1 MSRTHLMT
9 VAALAAITALAFMA
23 SATSAGTVHSQR
35 ASAAATG
42 MTQIGAVSVRLRINR
57 FVRRGRHLYAVGTTT
72 AKFAPTVAGAATYPS
87 AVAQKRFVVRVKSI
101 RGFSSAQRICPVL
114 DLTLGPLDLNLL
126 GLMVHLDQVHL
137 TITADSNG
145 GLLGQLL
152 CSLAGHRANQA
163 KAAKLTKAA
172 HRSGL
177 STRGLRLAVPIYST
191 TSANGTSGLGTGQ
204 GSLSPMFICPIL
216 DLTLGPLDLNLLGL
230 MVHLDTVHLV
240 ITADSEGGLL
250 GQLLAGLLCG
260 GGGGAPAGAR
270 AA

>member
-23 SATSAGTVHSQR
+23 SATSAGTVQSQR

-42 MTQIGAVSVRLRINR
+42 ITQIGAVSVRLRINQ
-57 FVRRGRHLYAVGTTT
+57 FVRRGGHLYAVGTTT
-72 AKFAPTVAGAATYPS
+72 A
-87 AVAQKRFVVRVKSI
+87 
-101 RGFSSAQRICPVL
+101 
-114 DLTLGPLDLNLL
+114 NLL
-126 GLMVHLDQVHL
+126 RRSPAPPRIRPRSLRSSRPPRQVDSRVLVRAEDLPDPRSDAWAARPEPARPDRAPRPVHL
-137 TITADSNG
+137 TITADSRG
-145 GLLGQLL
+145 A
-152 CSLAGHRANQA
+152 CSAALVRARQHGRQPA
-163 KAAKLTKAA
+163 KAVKLTKAA

-177 STRGLRLAVPIYST
+177 STRGLRHGRALFAP
-191 TSANGTSGLGTGQ
+191 TSGNGATGRGTV
-204 GSLSPMFICPIL
+204 SPLFICPIL

-250 GQLLAGLLCG
+250 GQLLAGLLCS

-270 AA
+270 

>member
-1 MSRTHLMT
+1 MSRTHLMA

-23 SATSAGTVHSQR
+23 SATSAGTVQSQR

-42 MTQIGAVSVRLRINR
+42 TTQIGAVSVRLRINR
-57 FVRRGRHLYAVGTTT
+57 FVRRGGHLYAVGTTT
-72 AKFAPTVAGAATYPS
+72 AKFAPTVASADKYPGAVT
-87 AVAQKRFVVRVKSI
+87 QKRFVVRVKSI

-114 DLTLGPLDLNLL
+114 NLTLGPLDLNLL
-126 GLMVHLDQVHL
+126 GLIVHLDQVHL
-137 TITADSNG
+137 TITADSEG

-152 CSLAGHRANQA
+152 CGLAGGHGPSHA
-163 KAAKLTKAA
+163 KVVKLTKAA

-177 STRGLRLAVPIYST
+177 STRGLRLAVPIFGPASG
-191 TSANGTSGLGTGQ
+191 NGATGQ
-204 GSLSPMFICPIL
+204 GSVSPMFICPIL

-260 GGGGAPAGAR
+260 GGGGGAPTGAR
-270 AA
+270 

>member
-1 MSRTHLMT
+1 MSRTRMT
-9 VAALAAITALAFMA
+9 ALAALAAMVGLLTFMA
-23 SATSAGTVHSQR
+23 SATSAGTVQSQR

-42 MTQIGAVSVRLRINR
+42 ITQIGAVSVRLRINK
-57 FVRRGRHLYAVGTTT
+57 FVRRGGHLYAVGTTIARFT
-72 AKFAPTVAGAATYPS
+72 PTVASAGTYPN

-126 GLMVHLDQVHL
+126 GLMVHLDRVHL
-137 TITADSNG
+137 TITADSQG
-145 GLLGQLL
+145 GILGQLL
-152 CSLAGHRANQA
+152 CGLSGHGHSR
-163 KAAKLTKAA
+163 AAKLTRAA

-177 STRGLRLAVPIYST
+177 STRGLRMAVPIFAPS
-191 TSANGTSGLGTGQ
+191 SGSGATGQ
-204 GSLSPMFICPIL
+204 GSVSPMFICPIL